1 MQRIKVLL
9 LLLAGAAF
17 ASSIASDVA
26 RAFRATDPADR
37 AKALRAAAA
46 RASSLAATDRA
57 ERDRAAAAV
66 EKAIRDEPA
75 PAVRS
80 AALDLLLALGTD
92 RALDRLVTGAL
103 DPAPE
108 VRAHLRDL
116 VRDNGAPALH
126 EALARALRED
136 ASWRMRAAMAALAT
150 ASARRGSI
158 PPLLEALAD
167 PHPAVAAAAA
177 EALERL
183 TGKAYGTDASAWR
196 RHFEEEA
203 KRAPPPPPDETRTVA
218 DAARKVELYE
228 GPIRGL
234 VPTLFTLPITA
245 KRVLLVVD
253 ISSSTREGPRQ
264 GQLDELKR
272 ALFSLPSDVELNV
285 LCFDQRQF
293 FFTSAKSLAACDL
306 WGKVELERW
315 LDNLPAGEKTDVTR
329 SVAAGLAML
338 REALKD
344 EETDTAELF
353 ILTDG
358 RETVTSMPPGGMEAQ
373 FERLPRGRCRV
384 HVIALGGHGVP
395 APLARLAAASG
406 GRMVEA
412 AAR

>member
-1 MQRIKVLL
+1 MRPILIL
-9 LLLAGAAF
+9 HLLAGAAS
-17 ASSIASDVA
+17 ASSLAHDVA
-26 RAFRATDPADR
+26 RAFKAGDPADR
-37 AKALRAAAA
+37 AKALRAAEGRVQGLGPAE
-46 RASSLAATDRA
+46 SA

-66 EKAIRDEPA
+66 EKAMRDEPS

-80 AALDLLLALGTD
+80 AALDLLLALGTE

-103 DPAPE
+103 DPDPE
-108 VRAHLRDL
+108 VRAHLREL
-116 VRDNGAPALH
+116 LRDNAAPALH
-126 EALARALRED
+126 DAVARALRED
-136 ASWRMRAAMAALAT
+136 ASWRMRAAMAGLAT

-158 PPLLEALAD
+158 PPLLEALGD
-167 PHPAVAAAAA
+167 PHPAVVAAAA

-183 TGKAYGTDASAWR
+183 TGKAYGADASAWR

-203 KRAPPPPPDETRTVA
+203 RRTPPPAPGETRTVA
-218 DAARKVELYE
+218 DTARKVELYE

-272 ALFSLPSDVELNV
+272 ALFSLPSDVEINV

-344 EETDTAELF
+344 EESDSAELF

-358 RETVTSMPPGGMEAQ
+358 RETVTSMPPGAMEAQ
-373 FERLPRGRCRV
+373 FERLPSGRCRV

-406 GRMVEA
+406 GQTVQA